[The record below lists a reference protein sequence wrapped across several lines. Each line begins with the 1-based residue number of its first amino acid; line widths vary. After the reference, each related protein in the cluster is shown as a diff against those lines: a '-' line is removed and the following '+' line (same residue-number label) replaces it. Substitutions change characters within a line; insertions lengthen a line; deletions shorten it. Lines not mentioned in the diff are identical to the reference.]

1 MAAWI
6 GLLLDDACKS
16 MTPPSAVSD
25 FVLSRRASGRI
36 HGPRQALQVGV
47 TPAPSTRLD
56 GLGMARWLGIRAE
69 RIRRSSSLQ
78 KLVKFPSRNPSN
90 PLECFWCGRK
100 RSSFS
105 CCCDSLG
112 ISNRNSGRSCDFKE
126 SPTGIWIYPA
136 RGCDFGRFAGVAW
149 VPPIGVAWTQ
159 GAMSRRGIPP
169 QKGQAGPGQS
179 QGVKWVCLFFT
190 RLRRRK

>member
-1 MAAWI
+1 
-6 GLLLDDACKS
+6 

-47 TPAPSTRLD
+47 SPAPSTRLD

-112 ISNRNSGRSCDFKE
+112 ISNRNSGRSCDSKE

-149 VPPIGVAWTQ
+149 FPPSEWHG
-159 GAMSRRGIPP
+159 P
-169 QKGQAGPGQS
+169 KGQCHAEVSLLKKGKPVQASLKVSSGCVFS
-179 QGVKWVCLFFT
+179 
-190 RLRRRK
+190 